1 MIAIRRVIRPLV
13 NLTDMVKA
21 LGRGLPV
28 EPVPVETT
36 DEVGNLAASFNET
49 VRARSEAEGSLRESE
64 ERYRR
69 LVDLSPD
76 VIYVQH
82 RGAIQFINPSG
93 LALLGASDP
102 AQVIGQ
108 RADDFLEENCRSQM
122 ARRVAQV
129 EEEGIV
135 ASPLHVRYLRPD
147 GTTVEAEVA
156 IAPFPF
162 GRGTAALV
170 IARDESERKGMEEQ
184 IRVYQNELF
193 SVAAEMS
200 ALESKVEERERHLIA
215 TDLHDYVGQNLA
227 ALAFMTGRLQRL
239 LKDGDPRRIA
249 HEIGET
255 LQQTIEYTRSLTI
268 ELSPPILTE
277 LGLKPALDALA
288 EAFRKTHG
296 MAIRIEDDGR
306 TKEVPGEAR
315 YLLFRCVR
323 ELLLNAVKH
332 AKAEEVTVR
341 LASENGLLRVIVEDN
356 GTGFAKQ
363 NLSHGGFGLFSVQER
378 LKRLG
383 GACVL
388 DSCTGQGNQSDVD
401 HPPHGSGN
409 RGGSMTIRI
418 LIADDHKL
426 MREGLRTLIAE
437 QPNMEVV
444 AEAEDGETASQAAEK
459 TNPDIIIMDIS
470 MPGLNG
476 IEATRM
482 VVGKNSS
489 LKVIALSM
497 HYDTRMVLG
506 MFDAGAAGYLL
517 KDCAFDEVIEAIDLV
532 SSGGGYLSSR
542 IAASLVK
549 EYALRLR
556 QNELEHPAEQP
567 GRRDREILELLTQGR
582 DNKTIASELHLSQ
595 KAAEA
600 QCRQAVLDHVVPLLS
615 NVLNI
620 GAEQSVLTAR
630 EREILLWVKEG
641 KNNWEIASI
650 LDITPDTVKFH
661 LKNIYQKLNVAN
673 RSQAIAAALERKLID
688 L

>member
-1 MIAIRRVIRPLV
+1 
-13 NLTDMVKA
+13 
-21 LGRGLPV
+21 
-28 EPVPVETT
+28 
-36 DEVGNLAASFNET
+36 
-49 VRARSEAEGSLRESE
+49 
-64 ERYRR
+64 
-69 LVDLSPD
+69 
-76 VIYVQH
+76 
-82 RGAIQFINPSG
+82 
-93 LALLGASDP
+93 
-102 AQVIGQ
+102 
-108 RADDFLEENCRSQM
+108 
-122 ARRVAQV
+122 
-129 EEEGIV
+129 
-135 ASPLHVRYLRPD
+135 
-147 GTTVEAEVA
+147 
-156 IAPFPF
+156 
-162 GRGTAALV
+162 
-170 IARDESERKGMEEQ
+170 
-184 IRVYQNELF
+184 
-193 SVAAEMS
+193 
-200 ALESKVEERERHLIA
+200 
-215 TDLHDYVGQNLA
+215 
-227 ALAFMTGRLQRL
+227 
-239 LKDGDPRRIA
+239 
-249 HEIGET
+249 
-255 LQQTIEYTRSLTI
+255 
-268 ELSPPILTE
+268 
-277 LGLKPALDALA
+277 
-288 EAFRKTHG
+288 
-296 MAIRIEDDGR
+296 
-306 TKEVPGEAR
+306 
-315 YLLFRCVR
+315 
-323 ELLLNAVKH
+323 
-332 AKAEEVTVR
+332 
-341 LASENGLLRVIVEDN
+341 
-356 GTGFAKQ
+356 
-363 NLSHGGFGLFSVQER
+363 
-378 LKRLG
+378 
-383 GACVL
+383 
-388 DSCTGQGNQSDVD
+388 
-401 HPPHGSGN
+401 
-409 RGGSMTIRI
+409 MTIRI

-517 KDCAFDEVIEAIDLV
+517 KDCAFDEVIEAVDLV

-620 GAEQSVLTAR
+620 GAERSVLTAR